1 MQNEQIKPKKEKIP
15 RTKISQQNPGER
27 IKNFS
32 EVELGYS
39 EEEAVRESSRCL
51 KCKNPKCVLGCPVE
65 IDIKSFIAAINEKQF
80 EKALEKIRE
89 KNSMPGIC
97 GRVCP
102 QEDQCEK
109 ECIVGIKSEPV
120 AIGKLERFAADYIIN
135 NPKITPTDKSSNI
148 SDEHYSSTIQNS
160 LSQKSSSISKNS
172 KIKAA
177 VIGAGPAGL
186 TCSGELAKLGYNV
199 TLFEA
204 LHSAGGVLVY
214 GIPEFRLP
222 KSIVR
227 GEVNYVESL
236 GVDIKLNAIIG
247 KMHTIDEL
255 IENGYKS
262 IFIST
267 GAGLP
272 YFLNIPGEN
281 LNGVYSANEYLTRVN
296 LMKAYLF
303 PKWDTPIKKADIV
316 SVVGGGNV
324 ALDSARTAKRL
335 GAKKVYII
343 YRRSEV
349 EMPGR
354 IEEIH
359 HAIEEGIEMK
369 FLTNP
374 VGIKG
379 CDGWVNKI
387 SCIKMELGEP
397 DDSGRRRPIA
407 IPDSEYDIDTD
418 VVVIAI
424 GQGPNPVLTQTSP
437 DIALNKR
444 GNIVADTVGK
454 TNKKGVFAGGDIV
467 TGAATVILAMGA
479 GKVAAKA
486 MDEYIKTDIW

>member
-1 MQNEQIKPKKEKIP
+1 MLFRSP
-15 RTKISQQNPGER
+15 
-27 IKNFS
+27 
-32 EVELGYS
+32 
-39 EEEAVRESSRCL
+39 
-51 KCKNPKCVLGCPVE
+51 
-65 IDIKSFIAAINEKQF
+65 
-80 EKALEKIRE
+80 
-89 KNSMPGIC
+89 
-97 GRVCP
+97 
-102 QEDQCEK
+102 
-109 ECIVGIKSEPV
+109 
-120 AIGKLERFAADYIIN
+120 
-135 NPKITPTDKSSNI
+135 
-148 SDEHYSSTIQNS
+148 
-160 LSQKSSSISKNS
+160 
-172 KIKAA
+172 
-177 VIGAGPAGL
+177 PAGL
-186 TCSGELAKLGYNV
+186 TCAGELAKAGYGV

-204 LHSAGGVLVY
+204 LHGAGGVLIY

-222 KSIVR
+222 KSIVK
-227 GEVNYVESL
+227 GEVEYVESL
-236 GVDIKLNAIIG
+236 GVDIKLNSIIG
-247 KMHTIDEL
+247 KTYTIDEL
-255 IENGYKS
+255 MENGYKS

-272 YFLNIPGEN
+272 YFLGIPGEN

-486 MDEYIKTDIW
+486 MDEYIKTGVW

>member
-1 MQNEQIKPKKEKIP
+1 MQNEQVKPKKEKIP
-15 RTKISQQNPGER
+15 RTKISQQNPQER
-27 IKNFS
+27 VKNFS

-51 KCKNPKCVLGCPVE
+51 RCKNPKCVQGCPVE
-65 IDIKSFIAAINEKQF
+65 IDIKSFISQINERQF
-80 EKALEKIRE
+80 EAALEKIRE

-109 ECIVGIKSEPV
+109 ECILGIKNEPV
-120 AIGKLERFAADYIIN
+120 AIGKLERFAADYIIKNSKINPVNTVLN
-135 NPKITPTDKSSNI
+135 NSSKPCSSNLK
-148 SDEHYSSTIQNS
+148 D
-160 LSQKSSSISKNS
+160 LSENCLSMAASS

-186 TCSGELAKLGYNV
+186 TCAGELAKSGYSV

-227 GEVNYVESL
+227 GEVEYVESL
-236 GVDIKLNAIIG
+236 GVDIKLNSIIG
-247 KMHTIDEL
+247 KTYTIDEL
-255 IENGYKS
+255 IENGYRS

-272 YFLNIPGEN
+272 YFLGIPGEN

-303 PKWDTPIKKADIV
+303 PQWDTPIKKAEIV

-335 GAKKVYII
+335 GAKKVYLI

-359 HAIEEGIEMK
+359 HAKEEGIEMK

-374 VGIKG
+374 VKIKG
-379 CDGWVNKI
+379 KDGWVKQI

-437 DIALNKR
+437 DIALNKK

-486 MDEYIKTDIW
+486 MDEFIKTGSW

>member
-15 RTKISQQNPGER
+15 RTIISQQNPQSR

-32 EVELGYS
+32 EVELGYT

-51 KCKNPKCVLGCPVE
+51 KCKKPKCVEGCPVE
-65 IDIKSFIAAINEKQF
+65 IDIKSFIEHINEKQF
-80 EKALEKIRE
+80 DKAIEKILE
-89 KNSMPGIC
+89 KNSMPGVC

-109 ECIVGIKSEPV
+109 ECILGIKNEPV
-120 AIGKLERFAADYIIN
+120 AIGKLERFAADY
-135 NPKITPTDKSSNI
+135 KI
-148 SDEHYSSTIQNS
+148 
-160 LSQKSSSISKNS
+160 KNS
-172 KIKAA
+172 KINPGNSDLGASIKSFGTHTENSSEKKVFPETANKIKTA

-186 TCSGELAKLGYNV
+186 TCAGELAKSGYSV

-222 KSIVR
+222 KNIVQ
-227 GEVNYVESL
+227 GEVDFVESL
-236 GVDIKLNAIIG
+236 GVEISLNAIIG
-247 KMHTIDEL
+247 KTYTIDDLLEKD
-255 IENGYKS
+255 YKS

-272 YFLNIPGEN
+272 YFLGIPGEN

-303 PKWDTPIKKADIV
+303 PEWDTPIKKSEVV

-335 GAKKVYII
+335 GAKKVYLI

-359 HAIEEGIEMK
+359 HAKEEGIEMM

-374 VGIKG
+374 VEIKG
-379 CDGWVNKI
+379 KDGWVNKI

-407 IPDSEYDIDTD
+407 VPGSEYDIETG

-437 DIALNKR
+437 DIALNKK
-444 GNIVADTVGK
+444 GNIVADTFGK

-479 GKVAAKA
+479 GKIAAKA
-486 MDEYIKTDIW
+486 MDEYIKTGSW

>member
-1 MQNEQIKPKKEKIP
+1 CKKPKC
-15 RTKISQQNPGER
+15 IS
-27 IKNFS
+27 
-32 EVELGYS
+32 
-39 EEEAVRESSRCL
+39 
-51 KCKNPKCVLGCPVE
+51 GCPVG
-65 IDIKSFIAAINEKQF
+65 IDIKSFIENINEKQF
-80 EKALEKIRE
+80 GKAIEKILE

-109 ECIVGIKSEPV
+109 ECILGIKSEPV
-120 AIGKLERFAADYIIN
+120 AIGKLERFAADYKIKNLKKNHTGNEIN
-135 NPKITPTDKSSNI
+135 DSLNTGADIPEVI
-148 SDEHYSSTIQNS
+148 SETT
-160 LSQKSSSISKNS
+160 ISKDTS
-172 KIKAA
+172 YKIKTA

-186 TCSGELAKLGYNV
+186 TCAGELAKAGYSV

-222 KSIVR
+222 KNIVK
-227 GEVNYVESL
+227 GEVDYVESL

-247 KMHTIDEL
+247 KTYTIDDL
-255 IENGYKS
+255 IEKGYKS
-262 IFIST
+262 IFVST

-272 YFLNIPGEN
+272 YFLGISGEN

-303 PKWDTPIKKADIV
+303 PKWDTPVKKADIV

-335 GAKKVYII
+335 GAKKVYLI

-359 HAIEEGIEMK
+359 HAKEEGIEMM

-379 CDGWVNKI
+379 KDGWVDKI
-387 SCIKMELGEP
+387 SCIRMELGEP

-407 IPDSEYDIDTD
+407 VPGSEHDIDTG

-424 GQGPNPVLTQTSP
+424 GQGPNPVLAQTSP
-437 DIALNKR
+437 DIALNKK
-444 GNIVADTVGK
+444 GNIIADSVGK
-454 TNKKGVFAGGDIV
+454 TSKKGVFAGGDIV

-479 GKVAAKA
+479 GKIAAKA
-486 MDEYIKTDIW
+486 MDEYIKTNSW

>member
-15 RTKISQQNPGER
+15 RTKISQQDPQER
-27 IKNFS
+27 VKNFS

-39 EEEAVRESSRCL
+39 EEEALKETSRCL
-51 KCKNPKCVLGCPVE
+51 QCKKPKCADGCPVE
-65 IDIKSFIAAINEKQF
+65 IDIKSFIAYISEKQF

-109 ECIVGIKSEPV
+109 ECIVGIKNEPV
-120 AIGKLERFAADYIIN
+120 AIGKLERFAADYIIK
-135 NPKITPTDKSSNI
+135 NPQTISVNSLPDNPDDAGSSDTEN
-148 SDEHYSSTIQNS
+148 SLLQKRGS
-160 LSQKSSSISKNS
+160 LSQIN

-186 TCSGELAKLGYNV
+186 TCAGELAKLGYSV

-222 KSIVR
+222 KSIVK
-227 GEVNYVESL
+227 GEVDYVESL
-236 GVDIKLNAIIG
+236 GVNIKLNSIIG

-272 YFLNIPGEN
+272 YFLSIPGEN

-359 HAIEEGIEMK
+359 HAVEEGIEMK

-379 CDGWVNKI
+379 KDGWVNKI
-387 SCIKMELGEP
+387 SCIKMELGES

-437 DIALNKR
+437 DISLNKR
-444 GNIVADTVGK
+444 GNIVADAVGK

-486 MDEYIKTDIW
+486 MDEYMKTGSW